1 MSKSVKSE
9 EKCLVRVI
17 QLTFKDDS
25 EMLFNARGYHWRVG
39 QHWLEIE
46 SDDKRKIL
54 FPRDMM
60 KKVVI
65 QNAEI

>member
-1 MSKSVKSE
+1 
-9 EKCLVRVI
+9 VI
-17 QLTFKDDS
+17 QLTFKDGS
-25 EMLFNARGYHWRVG
+25 EMLFNTRGYHWRVG

-65 QNAEI
+65 QDAEI